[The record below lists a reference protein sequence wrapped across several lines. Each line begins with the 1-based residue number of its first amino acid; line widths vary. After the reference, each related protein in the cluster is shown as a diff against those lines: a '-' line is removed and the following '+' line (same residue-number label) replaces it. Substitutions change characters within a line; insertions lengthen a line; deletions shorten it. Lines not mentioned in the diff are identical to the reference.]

1 MARKRTLQQKTDVT
15 ETIDLDDVQSS
26 KVKGGGGLP
35 LLYTALTKNESIAQ
49 SPRDPA
55 TGLPVGKR

>member
-1 MARKRTLQQKTDVT
+1 MARKKTLPEKTKVT
-15 ETIDLDDVQSS
+15 ETIDLNDVQSS
-26 KVKGGGGLP
+26 KVKGGGLP